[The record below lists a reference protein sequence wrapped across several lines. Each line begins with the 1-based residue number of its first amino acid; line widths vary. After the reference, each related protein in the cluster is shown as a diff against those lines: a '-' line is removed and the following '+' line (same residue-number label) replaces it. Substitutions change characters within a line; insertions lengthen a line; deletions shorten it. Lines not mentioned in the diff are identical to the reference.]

1 MSTPP
6 TASITPQ
13 FRMIDGLNIR
23 YAESGGL
30 PEPALLLTSPWP
42 ESVYAFAPI
51 WATLA
56 EHVRLFA
63 VDLPGFGAS
72 ERRDDLLSPRAMG
85 GFLARL
91 IAEADLGRP
100 HIVAPDVGTSA
111 ALFAAAAHPERIAS
125 VIVGTGGAAVPLQLG
140 EPLASWVLD
149 PDLDKYRRMDPRAI
163 VGAAVDTIAGGV
175 SHDIRADYLACYD
188 GDRFAESMRYVR
200 RYPEELP
207 ELAELLPRIATPVTI
222 INGRHDPVVPL
233 ANAEFLDER
242 LPTSRLAIIDAGHF
256 VWEEAPEEYAS
267 IILDSIAAH
276 DEAHAGETG
285 P

>member
-1 MSTPP
+1 MSKSL
-6 TASITPQ
+6 TASIQPR
-13 FRMIDGLNIR
+13 FRTIDGLRIR
-23 YAESGGL
+23 YAESSGSHD
-30 PEPALLLTSPWP
+30 PVVLLTSPWP
-42 ESVYAFAPI
+42 ESVFAFAPI

-56 EHVRLFA
+56 EHARLFA

-91 IAEADLGRP
+91 IVQADLGSP
-100 HIVAPDVGTSA
+100 HIVGPDVGTSA
-111 ALFAAAAHPERIAS
+111 ALFAAAAHPELIAS
-125 VIVGTGGAAVPLQLG
+125 VMVGTGGAAVPLQLG

-149 PDLDKYRRMDPRAI
+149 PDLDRYRRMDARAI

-175 SHDIRADYLACYD
+175 SEEIRADYLACYD

-207 ELAELLPRIATPVTI
+207 ALAELLPQIATPVTL

-233 ANAEFLDER
+233 GNAEFLDER
-242 LPTSRLAIIDAGHF
+242 LPNSRLAIIDAGHF
-256 VWEEAPEEYAS
+256 VWEEAPAEYAA
-267 IILDSIAAH
+267 IILDAITRARAQEGRSAS
-276 DEAHAGETG
+276 
-285 P
+285 